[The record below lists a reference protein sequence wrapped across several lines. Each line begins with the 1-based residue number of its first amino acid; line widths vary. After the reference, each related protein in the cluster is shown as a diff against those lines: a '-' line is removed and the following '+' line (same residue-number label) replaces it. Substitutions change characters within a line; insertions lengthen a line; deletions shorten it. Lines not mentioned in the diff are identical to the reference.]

1 MLTLDQVTVLF
12 GDSIILDRVSFGVRR
27 GERVAL
33 IGANG
38 AGKSTLL
45 RVAGDLLDPT
55 TGAVRRDGTIGY
67 LEQSLTIDISATA
80 WEQAGAAFQRVM
92 EIERELEQVAA
103 HLAREDSG
111 DREALLRHQGALH
124 SEMERLDGYTIE
136 ARIAETLAGLGFT
149 SEAMHQPISTL
160 SGGWRARVALAQLLL
175 RGADYLLLDEP
186 TNHLD
191 DAATE
196 WLEEY
201 LRAWPA
207 GVLVVS
213 HDRFFLDR
221 VTTRTLELRQG
232 EVTDF
237 PMRYSQYVVERR
249 ARDDRQRLSAQRQ
262 ARDIARQQASI
273 DRFRAKPSRASRA
286 HSQQKRLDRI
296 ERIATPLAERS
307 ISLAFPL
314 SRLSGQQVLVLDRVD
329 KGFDGRSVLR
339 NVSLEIARGER
350 VGIVGPNGA
359 GKSTMLR
366 LIAGSERPDRGTIT
380 HGHAIDL
387 AHYEQ
392 LASDAFAGET
402 SAYSILLGTRAD
414 RVSETE
420 ARGALGA
427 VGLSGDAALQSAGRL
442 SGGERSRL
450 ALARLGFQSANV
462 ILLDEPTNHLDIPS
476 REILE
481 EAILAF
487 EGTVLIASHDRYLL
501 ERVATRILAV
511 GDGAV
516 RSFPGTY
523 ARYRDRAARGI
534 PVVPAPERGAPR
546 VASDALT
553 AMPAP
558 PVDSAAP
565 VKAGKDRA
573 DHARLR
579 RIETRLESLQA
590 EREELEQRPARSDLW
605 KDVGGARLVVE
616 RLAAVQGAIDGAKRD
631 WDAIA
636 DRA

>member
-12 GDSIILDRVSFGVRR
+12 GDTIILDRVSCAVRR

-33 IGANG
+33 IGPNG

-45 RVAGDLLDPT
+45 RVTAGLFEPT
-55 TGAVRRDGTIGY
+55 SGAIRRDGTIGY
-67 LEQSLTIDISATA
+67 LEQSLTLDTTATA
-80 WEQAGAAFQRVM
+80 WEQAGAAFQRVI

-103 HLAREDSG
+103 QLAREDAG

-124 SEMERLDGYTIE
+124 GEMERLDGYTIE

-149 SEAMHQPISTL
+149 QEAMHQPVATL
-160 SGGWRARVALAQLLL
+160 SGGWRARVALAHLLL
-175 RGADYLLLDEP
+175 RGAEYLLLDEP

-191 DAATE
+191 DAATD

-201 LRAWPA
+201 LRACPA

-232 EVTDF
+232 QVTDF

-249 ARDDRQRLSAQRQ
+249 ARDDRQRVSAQRQ

-273 DRFRAKPSRASRA
+273 DRFRAKPSRASLA

-296 ERIATPLAERS
+296 ERIGTPPAERS

-314 SRLSGQQVLVLDRVD
+314 SRLSSQQVLSLDRVE
-329 KGFDGRSVLR
+329 KGFDGLSVLR
-339 NVSLEIARGER
+339 DVSFEIARGER

-359 GKSTMLR
+359 GKSTLLR

-380 HGHAIDL
+380 RGHAVDL
-387 AHYEQ
+387 VHYEQ

-402 SAYSILLGTRAD
+402 SAYTILLGTRAE

-427 VGLSGDAALQSAGRL
+427 VGLRGEMALQSAGRL

-476 REILE
+476 REVLE

-501 ERVATRILAV
+501 ERVATRILSV

-523 ARYRDRAARGI
+523 ARYRERVARGL
-534 PVVPAPERGAPR
+534 PSVSASERA
-546 VASDALT
+546 
-553 AMPAP
+553 AP
-558 PVDSAAP
+558 PVASAVVAVPTARRVDSPTP
-565 VKAGKDRA
+565 VNAGKVRA
-573 DHARLR
+573 DNARLQ
-579 RIETRLESLQA
+579 RIETQLESLQA
-590 EREELEQRPARSDLW
+590 ERTDLEQRLLDPELW
-605 KDVGGARLVVE
+605 KDVNQARLVVE
-616 RLAAVQGAIDGAKRD
+616 RLSAVQGAIEGATRD
-631 WDAIA
+631 WDVIA